1 MSYEQAARDAGVDL
15 DMPLLRAGNF
25 DPVAQVHD
33 VLFVSGSIALA
44 PGGGGIAYVGRLGG
58 DMDIETG
65 QASARGAAE
74 AILASVHQHL
84 GSLDEVLRVVRL
96 TGYVASDPGFNA
108 QPTVI
113 NGASDLMIEVFGQAG
128 RHARLRHRGGRAAP
142 GRLGGGRS
150 HLPDQG
156 LSGLPHSPSPRN
168 PNPGAIHEH
177 R

>member
-15 DMPLLRAGNF
+15 DRPLLRAGNF
-25 DPVAQVHD
+25 DLVAQVHD

-44 PGGGGIAYVGRLGG
+44 PGRGGIAHVGRLGG
-58 DMDIETG
+58 DMDAEAG

-108 QPTVI
+108 QPKVI
-113 NGASDLMIEVFGQAG
+113 NGASDLMIEVFGDAG
-128 RHARLRHRGGRAAP
+128 RHARSAIGVAELP
-142 GRLGGGRS
+142 LGAS
-150 HLPDQG
+150 VEVE
-156 LSGLPHSPSPRN
+156 
-168 PNPGAIHEH
+168 AIFQIKH
-177 R
+177 

>member
-1 MSYEQAARDAGVDL
+1 MSYEQAARDAGVNL

-44 PGGGGIAYVGRLGG
+44 PGGGIDFVGRLGG

-84 GSLDEVLRVVRL
+84 GSLDDVLRVVRL

-113 NGASDLMIEVFGQAG
+113 NGASDLMIEVFGDAG
-128 RHARLRHRGGRAAP
+128 RHARSAIGVAELP
-142 GRLGGGRS
+142 LGAS
-150 HLPDQG
+150 VEVE
-156 LSGLPHSPSPRN
+156 
-168 PNPGAIHEH
+168 AIFQIEH
-177 R
+177 

>member
-44 PGGGGIAYVGRLGG
+44 PGGGGITYVGRLGG

-84 GSLDEVLRVVRL
+84 GSLDEVTPSGAPHGIRGQRPGLQRPAQGDKRRQRPDDRGLRR
-96 TGYVASDPGFNA
+96 
-108 QPTVI
+108 
-113 NGASDLMIEVFGQAG
+113 
-128 RHARLRHRGGRAAP
+128 GRAARP
-142 GRLGGGRS
+142 IRHRRGRAATWA
-150 HLPDQG
+150 
-156 LSGLPHSPSPRN
+156 PR
-168 PNPGAIHEH
+168 
-177 R
+177 

>member
-1 MSYEQAARDAGVDL
+1 MSYEQAARDAGVDI

-25 DPVAQVHD
+25 DLVAQVHD

-44 PGGGGIAYVGRLGG
+44 PGGGGIAHVGRLGG
-58 DMDIETG
+58 DMDIEAG

-108 QPTVI
+108 QPKVI
-113 NGASDLMIEVFGQAG
+113 NGASDLMIEVFGDAG
-128 RHARLRHRGGRAAP
+128 RHARSAIGVAELP
-142 GRLGGGRS
+142 LGAS
-150 HLPDQG
+150 VEVE
-156 LSGLPHSPSPRN
+156 
-168 PNPGAIHEH
+168 AIFQIKH
-177 R
+177 